1 MAHSPWWFISTPL
14 HFPNLANLLERCQ
27 PDLQEGSQGARSIGK
42 DSFCTHAW
50 AWEMPNFL
58 YLSLCL
64 GFLWPEEI
72 FPLIVTALFCHDFY
86 LEKQESKDDQVG
98 YHHISSKFHFYY
110 FTSGQQCLLYPAC
123 SCDSSASTPTTL
135 KSFDGQ
141 PHLHLY
147 PSSSSSVSPGS
158 YYSDET
164 EHLVVWDV
172 GKVSIG
178 CGIWPLRDPQRSKC
192 LLKTKLALCPWAVH
206 SFPYKARGGQH
217 ELSIRMQQRARRGRH
232 WRPRNRQMMKRETEG
247 RLQMRHL

>member
-1 MAHSPWWFISTPL
+1 MAHSPWWFISTPF
-14 HFPNLANLLERCQ
+14 HFPNLAHLLERCQ
-27 PDLQEGSQGARSIGK
+27 PELQEGSQGARSIGK

-206 SFPYKARGGQH
+206 
-217 ELSIRMQQRARRGRH
+217 
-232 WRPRNRQMMKRETEG
+232 
-247 RLQMRHL
+247 